1 MGKLL
6 NVYGLS
12 EARGIP
18 VRTLRS
24 FVAAKKIP
32 FFKCGHRTI
41 LFDLAKVDAALA
53 RYEVKE
59 VGVAK

>member
-6 NVYGLS
+6 NVYALS

-24 FVAAKKIP
+24 FVTNKKIP
-32 FFKCGHRTI
+32 FIKMGHRTI

-59 VGVAK
+59 IGAK